1 MPSVT
6 PIGPRAYE
14 LSNENRTGLGAVR
27 GFSSLRQPDDNAK
40 RHPAKEPMKPLSR
53 PFAAIL
59 AAMLL
64 GAHAFAQSYPAR
76 PVRMVVP
83 FAASGAVDTVA
94 RALGQKLV
102 QSWKQPMLVDN
113 RPGAGG
119 NIAADHVAKA
129 PGDGYTLL
137 ITTHGFAIS
146 PGLYRKLPFDAAR
159 DFAPVT
165 QLTSS
170 FVVLVTNPQIPAA
183 SAKELVALA
192 RSRPGTINYGS
203 TGIGA
208 PPHLLGELLKSMTG
222 TDMLHVPYKGDAPLS
237 QALLAG
243 EVQLAFMPL
252 AGVLPHI
259 RSGRLRALGVSGK
272 ARSAT
277 LPAVPTLT
285 EAGIPFEFT
294 GWLCVVSAPWS
305 PARIPIQI
313 QQEMANAIV
322 TQDMRERWPAWG
334 YEPVG
339 TTPEQFAAQFTADLA
354 AYSKVIR
361 EAGIPLQE

>member
-1 MPSVT
+1 ML
-6 PIGPRAYE
+6 R
-14 LSNENRTGLGAVR
+14 NRTCHDAAR
-27 GFSSLRQPDDNAK
+27 ASHPSRNPPIMRNAFRQGD
-40 RHPAKEPMKPLSR
+40 PMKLLSR
-53 PFAAIL
+53 LLSAIAVATL
-59 AAMLL
+59 F
-64 GAHAFAQSYPAR
+64 GVHAFAQSYPAR

-83 FAASGAVDTVA
+83 FAAGGAVDTVA
-94 RALGQKLV
+94 RALGQKLMET
-102 QSWKQPMLVDN
+102 WKQPMLVDN

-146 PGLYRKLPFDAAR
+146 PRLYKKLPFDAER

-170 FVVLVTNPQIPAA
+170 FVVLVTNPQIPVA
-183 SAKELVALA
+183 SVKELIALA
-192 RSRPGTINYGS
+192 KSRPGAINYGS

-208 PPHLLGELLKSMTG
+208 PPHLLGELLKSMTS

-252 AGVLPHI
+252 AGVLTHI

-272 ARSAT
+272 ARSAL
-277 LPAVPTLT
+277 LPEVPTLT
-285 EAGIPFEFT
+285 EAGIPFEYT
-294 GWLCVVSAPWS
+294 GWLGVFAPAGS
-305 PARIPIQI
+305 PRDIVLRIQRDISQ
-313 QQEMANAIV
+313 AILG
-322 TQDMRERWPAWG
+322 QDMHERWSAWG

-339 TTPEQFAAQFTADLA
+339 STPEQFAGKFAADLA
-354 AYSKVIR
+354 RYAKVIR

>member
-1 MPSVT
+1 MK
-6 PIGPRAYE
+6 R
-14 LSNENRTGLGAVR
+14 
-27 GFSSLRQPDDNAK
+27 FLRWV
-40 RHPAKEPMKPLSR
+40 
-53 PFAAIL
+53 AAIL
-59 AAMLL
+59 LVSPALS
-64 GAHAFAQSYPAR
+64 GADAFAQTYPAR

-83 FAASGAVDTVA
+83 FAAGGAVDTVA
-94 RALGQKLV
+94 RALGHKLTET
-102 QSWKQPMLVDN
+102 WKQPVLIDN

-119 NIAADHVAKA
+119 NIAADYVAKA

-137 ITTHGFAIS
+137 ITTQGFAIS
-146 PGLYRKLPFDAAR
+146 PGLYKKLPFDAAR

-170 FVVLVTNPQIPAA
+170 FVVLVANPQLPAA
-183 SAKELVALA
+183 SVQELIALA
-192 RSRPGTINYGS
+192 KSRPGAINFGS

-259 RSGRLRALGVSGK
+259 RSGRLRALGVSSK

-277 LPAVPTLT
+277 MPDVPTIT

-294 GWLCVVSAPWS
+294 GWLGLFAPAGA
-305 PARIPIQI
+305 PRDIVIQI
-313 QQEMANAIV
+313 QREMAKAV
-322 TQDMRERWPAWG
+322 VAQDMRERWPAWG

-339 TTPEQFAAQFTADLA
+339 STPEQFAGKFAFDLA
-354 AYSKVIR
+354 TYAKVIR
-361 EAGIPLQE
+361 DAGIPLQE

>member
-1 MPSVT
+1 
-6 PIGPRAYE
+6 
-14 LSNENRTGLGAVR
+14 
-27 GFSSLRQPDDNAK
+27 
-40 RHPAKEPMKPLSR
+40 MKPLSR

-59 AAMLL
+59 AGMLL
-64 GAHAFAQSYPAR
+64 DAHAFSQSYPAR

-83 FAASGAVDTVA
+83 FAAGGAVDTVA

-102 QSWKQPMLVDN
+102 ETWKQPMLVDN

-129 PGDGYTLL
+129 PGDGYNLAHHDTRFRDQPRALQE
-137 ITTHGFAIS
+137 TS
-146 PGLYRKLPFDAAR
+146 VRPAR

-170 FVVLVTNPQIPAA
+170 FVGARDQ
-183 SAKELVALA
+183 SANSGRIGQGADSRSQDQA
-192 RSRPGTINYGS
+192 RRDQLRLH
-203 TGIGA
+203 GIGA

-259 RSGRLRALGVSGK
+259 RSGRLRALGVSGT

-277 LPAVPTLT
+277 LPEVPTLT
-285 EAGIPFEFT
+285 EGAFHSSSRAGR
-294 GWLCVVSAPWS
+294 CVCARRLGARHRDPD
-305 PARIPIQI
+305 PARHCPGDP
-313 QQEMANAIV
+313 A
-322 TQDMRERWPAWG
+322 QDMHERWTRGATNRSAARPSNSRKNSRQ
-334 YEPVG
+334 
-339 TTPEQFAAQFTADLA
+339 TSRSTP
-354 AYSKVIR
+354 KVIR
-361 EAGIPLQE
+361 ESGIPCRIDRDRAGAARGHRPSASFSTRASRIPAFLIWISITGAAFA

>member
-1 MPSVT
+1 MT
-6 PIGPRAYE
+6 
-14 LSNENRTGLGAVR
+14 
-27 GFSSLRQPDDNAK
+27 
-40 RHPAKEPMKPLSR
+40 PLSR

-59 AAMLL
+59 AGMLL

-83 FAASGAVDTVA
+83 FAAGGAVDTVA

-102 QSWKQPMLVDN
+102 ETWKQPMLVDN

-146 PGLYRKLPFDAAR
+146 PGLYKKLPFDAAR

-170 FVVLVTNPQIPAA
+170 FVVLVTNPQIPAT
-183 SAKELVALA
+183 SVKELIALA
-192 RSRPGTINYGS
+192 RSRPGAINYGS

-259 RSGRLRALGVSGK
+259 RSGRLRALGVSGT

-277 LPAVPTLT
+277 LPEVPTLT
-285 EAGIPFEFT
+285 EGGVPFEFT
-294 GWLCVVSAPWS
+294 GWLGVFAPAASARDIVI
-305 PARIPIQI
+305 RIQRDIAQ
-313 QQEMANAIV
+313 AILA
-322 TQDMRERWPAWG
+322 QDMHERWTAWG

-339 TTPEQFAAQFTADLA
+339 STPEQFAEKFAADLA
-354 AYSKVIR
+354 RYAKVIR
-361 EAGIPLQE
+361 DSGIPLQD

>member
-1 MPSVT
+1 
-6 PIGPRAYE
+6 
-14 LSNENRTGLGAVR
+14 
-27 GFSSLRQPDDNAK
+27 
-40 RHPAKEPMKPLSR
+40 MKPLSCL
-53 PFAAIL
+53 FSAIL
-59 AAMLL
+59 LAMLS
-64 GAHAFAQSYPAR
+64 GGHAFAQSYPAR

-83 FAASGAVDTVA
+83 FAAGGAVDTVA
-94 RALGQKLV
+94 RALGQKLTET
-102 QSWKQPMLVDN
+102 WKQPMLVDN

-129 PGDGYTLL
+129 SGDGYTLL
-137 ITTHGFAIS
+137 ITTQGFAIS
-146 PGLYRKLPFDAAR
+146 PGLYKKLPFDAAR

-170 FVVLVTNPQIPAA
+170 FVVLVANPQLPAA
-183 SAKELVALA
+183 SAKELIVLA
-192 RSRPGTINYGS
+192 KSRPGAINYGS

-222 TDMLHVPYKGDAPLS
+222 IDMLHVPYKGDAPLT

-259 RSGRLRALGVSGK
+259 KSGRLRALGVSSK

-277 LPAVPTLT
+277 MPEVPTLT

-294 GWLCVVSAPWS
+294 GWLGIFAPASAP
-305 PARIPIQI
+305 RDIVIQI
-313 QQEMANAIV
+313 QQDMAKAIV

-339 TTPEQFAAQFTADLA
+339 STPEQFAGKFAADLA
-354 AYSKVIR
+354 MYAKVIR
-361 EAGIPLQE
+361 DSGIPLQD

>member
-1 MPSVT
+1 ML
-6 PIGPRAYE
+6 R
-14 LSNENRTGLGAVR
+14 NRCRRGAA
-27 GFSSLRQPDDNAK
+27 GDFSSAPEPADNA
-40 RHPAKEPMKPLSR
+40 RRFPPGGPMKPLSR
-53 PFAAIL
+53 LFAAIL

-83 FAASGAVDTVA
+83 FAAGGAVDTVA
-94 RALGQKLV
+94 RALGQKLTET
-102 QSWKQPMLVDN
+102 WKQPVLVDN

-137 ITTHGFAIS
+137 ITMQGFAIS
-146 PGLYRKLPFDAAR
+146 PGLYRKLPLDAAG
-159 DFAPVT
+159 DCAPVT
-165 QLTSS
+165 QLTSY
-170 FVVLVTNPQIPAA
+170 FVVLVSNPQIPAA
-183 SAKELVALA
+183 SVKELIALA
-192 RSRPGTINYGS
+192 RSRPGAINYGS

-259 RSGRLRALGVSGK
+259 RSGRLRALGVSGT

-277 LPAVPTLT
+277 LPEVPTLT
-285 EAGIPFEFT
+285 EGGVPFEFT
-294 GWLCVVSAPWS
+294 GWLGVFAPAGSARDIVI
-305 PARIPIQI
+305 RIQRDIAQ
-313 QQEMANAIV
+313 AILSH
-322 TQDMRERWPAWG
+322 DMHERWSAWG

-339 TTPEQFAAQFTADLA
+339 RTPEQFTEKYAADLA
-354 AYSKVIR
+354 RYAKVIR
-361 EAGIPLQE
+361 DSGIPLQD

>member
-1 MPSVT
+1 
-6 PIGPRAYE
+6 
-14 LSNENRTGLGAVR
+14 
-27 GFSSLRQPDDNAK
+27 
-40 RHPAKEPMKPLSR
+40 MKPFSR
-53 PFAAIL
+53 PLSAIAL
-59 AAMLL
+59 ATLF
-64 GAHAFAQSYPAR
+64 GAPAFAQSYPAR

-83 FAASGAVDTVA
+83 FAAGGAVDTVA
-94 RALGQKLV
+94 RALGQKLAET
-102 QSWKQPMLVDN
+102 WKQPMLVDN

-277 LPAVPTLT
+277 LPEVPTLT

-294 GWLCVVSAPWS
+294 GWLGVFAPASS
-305 PARIPIQI
+305 PRDIVIQI
-313 QQEMANAIV
+313 QRDIAQAVVAR
-322 TQDMRERWPAWG
+322 DMRERWAAWG

-339 TTPEQFAAQFTADLA
+339 STPEQFAEKCKLDLA
-354 AYSKVIR
+354 TYAKVIR
-361 EAGIPLQE
+361 DAKIPLQD

>member
-1 MPSVT
+1 
-6 PIGPRAYE
+6 
-14 LSNENRTGLGAVR
+14 
-27 GFSSLRQPDDNAK
+27 
-40 RHPAKEPMKPLSR
+40 
-53 PFAAIL
+53 
-59 AAMLL
+59 MLL
-64 GAHAFAQSYPAR
+64 GGHAFAQSYPVR

-83 FAASGAVDTVA
+83 FAAGGAVDTVA

-102 QSWKQPMLVDN
+102 ETWKQPMLVDN

-129 PGDGYTLL
+129 AGDGYTLL

-146 PGLYRKLPFDAAR
+146 PGLYRKLPFDAVR

-170 FVVLVTNPQIPAA
+170 FVVLVTNPQIPAT
-183 SAKELVALA
+183 SVKELIALA
-192 RSRPGTINYGS
+192 RSRPGAINYGS

-259 RSGRLRALGVSGK
+259 RSGRLRALGVSGT

-277 LPAVPTLT
+277 LPEVPTLT

-294 GWLCVVSAPWS
+294 GWLGVFAPAGS
-305 PARIPIQI
+305 PRDIVLQI
-313 QQEMANAIV
+313 QRDIARAIAA
-322 TQDMRERWPAWG
+322 QDMRERWVAWG

-339 TTPEQFAAQFTADLA
+339 STPEQFAGKFAADLA
-354 AYSKVIR
+354 RYAQVIR
-361 EAGIPLQE
+361 DSGIPLQD

>member
-1 MPSVT
+1 
-6 PIGPRAYE
+6 
-14 LSNENRTGLGAVR
+14 
-27 GFSSLRQPDDNAK
+27 
-40 RHPAKEPMKPLSR
+40 MKPLSR
-53 PFAAIL
+53 QFAAIL

-83 FAASGAVDTVA
+83 FAAGGAVDTVA
-94 RALGQKLV
+94 RAMGQKLV
-102 QSWKQPMLVDN
+102 ETWKQPMLVDN

-129 PGDGYTLL
+129 AGDGYTLL

-170 FVVLVTNPQIPAA
+170 FVVLVINPQIPAA
-183 SAKELVALA
+183 SVKELIALA
-192 RSRPGTINYGS
+192 RSRPGAINYGS

-237 QALLAG
+237 QALLVG
-243 EVQLAFMPL
+243 EVQIAFMPL

-259 RSGRLRALGVSGK
+259 RSGRLRALGVSGT

-277 LPAVPTLT
+277 LPEVPTLT
-285 EAGIPFEFT
+285 EAGVPFEFT
-294 GWLCVVSAPWS
+294 GWLGVFAPAGS
-305 PARIPIQI
+305 PRDIVIRIQRDIAQ
-313 QQEMANAIV
+313 AILG
-322 TQDMRERWPAWG
+322 QDMHERWSAWG

-339 TTPEQFAAQFTADLA
+339 STPEQFAGKFAADLA
-354 AYSKVIR
+354 RYAKVIR

>member
-1 MPSVT
+1 MNYVT
-6 PIGPRAYE
+6 RPP
-14 LSNENRTGLGAVR
+14 LPV
-27 GFSSLRQPDDNAK
+27 
-40 RHPAKEPMKPLSR
+40 KPLSL
-53 PFAAIL
+53 FAAIPV
-59 AAMLL
+59 AMLL
-64 GAHAFAQSYPAR
+64 GVHAFAQSYPAR

-83 FAASGAVDTVA
+83 FAAGGAVDTVA
-94 RALGQKLV
+94 RALGQKLTET
-102 QSWKQPMLVDN
+102 WKQPVIVDN

-137 ITTHGFAIS
+137 ITTQGFAIS
-146 PGLYRKLPFDAAR
+146 PGLYKKLPFDAAR

-170 FVVLVTNPQIPAA
+170 FVVLVANPQLPAA
-183 SAKELVALA
+183 SARELIALA
-192 RSRPGTINYGS
+192 KSRPGAINYGS

-259 RSGRLRALGVSGK
+259 KSGRLRALGVSSK

-277 LPAVPTLT
+277 MPEVPTLT
-285 EAGIPFEFT
+285 EAGIPFEFI
-294 GWLCVVSAPWS
+294 GWLGIFAPAS
-305 PARIPIQI
+305 TPRDIVIQI
-313 QQEMANAIV
+313 QQDTGKAIV
-322 TQDMRERWPAWG
+322 TPDMRERWPAWG

-339 TTPEQFAAQFTADLA
+339 STPAEFAAKLTADVA
-354 AYSKVIR
+354 TYAKVIR
-361 EAGIPLQE
+361 ESGIPLQE